1 MNPMRGC
8 NFITEVSSIPQ
19 LSALCLSRGSIYP
32 WGTSITYYRSQFA
45 SGRPL
50 DIQLLPWLKSKYGR
64 WGPSQAAIDL
74 EDAWTFIRY
83 YVCYSLY
90 NWQVYPAEV
99 DTEKFRYSLY
109 NWQVYP
115 AEVDTEKF
123 RGQKITNHHLLVTS
137 HLQDS
142 LKPQQTR
149 SNSHEKA

>member
-83 YVCYSLY
+83 FVC
-90 NWQVYPAEV
+90 
-99 DTEKFRYSLY
+99 YSLY